1 MISWSWLISFGE
13 LLSFHSHQIK
23 LIFNLNLIGEWNGM
37 GWLAASFFGGLWPL
51 AAARGSAKE
60 REQPQTT
67 NPPKQSSSSATW
79 IYESCGLWAGGPS
92 AAKKFHSAVILFLLH
107 FILLA
112 FCLSLIKEETSCGR
126 EFNERVND
134 WSELSE
140 MDCLLG
146 GKLITFYSVIKES
159 LLSLWRRQQT
169 KTISP
174 ITSIKENQ
182 QINFLFHSWSEI
194 GFASRIKKYYN
205 SISRQSGIVHKD
217 KAMRQLDLDLWEMN
231 WLVAAAQQRK
241 AKGNSILLF
250 ENGKNGL
257 LCFLFAGVPPKGMNE
272 WNGVVL
278 FVPLVGYGRCPRQG
292 LRQGKANNNNN
303 SIEWFHSCGAK
314 QKWVDWRNQ

>member
-1 MISWSWLISFGE
+1 MEWMNAAPRRAPPAAASPPALSLFCWPAVRHQKERKE
-13 LLSFHSHQIK
+13 LS
-23 LIFNLNLIGEWNGM
+23 
-37 GWLAASFFGGLWPL
+37 GWLP
-51 AAARGSAKE
+51 
-60 REQPQTT
+60 
-67 NPPKQSSSSATW
+67 SATW

-107 FILLA
+107 SILLA